1 MIQGWLESILMKD
14 ISPIRGF
21 TQPKRA
27 GYGWKLIICAY
38 SISRVTDSTWLFV
51 RGSFIHQI
59 CSFGAKAA
67 KLKLETCVVNSKWQ
81 QPRDSF
87 AILCYC
93 FAKMQMDS
101 DRIQMSKATLAGRWC
116 EMKQS
121 QFFSP
126 PCPKTSC
133 NSSPT
138 SRTSGTLSLVF
149 PEPPAPWRRLEP
161 GPVTGVRDGY
171 ITGNA
176 VKQPRQID
184 TRDVC
189 FSRPVNNQLKT
200 SYIILPS
207 GNLT

>member
-1 MIQGWLESILMKD
+1 MGGNLSFVPTRRYQESQIQPDFSSGAL
-14 ISPIRGF
+14 
-21 TQPKRA
+21 
-27 GYGWKLIICAY
+27 
-38 SISRVTDSTWLFV
+38 
-51 RGSFIHQI
+51 SFI
-59 CSFGAKAA
+59 KYAA
-67 KLKLETCVVNSKWQ
+67 AERKLPNSNLRHVSWIANDSNHEI
-81 QPRDSF
+81 PSLSF
-87 AILCYC
+87 ATVLPRC
-93 FAKMQMDS
+93 
-101 DRIQMSKATLAGRWC
+101 RWIQMSKATLAGRWC

-121 QFFSP
+121 QFVSP
-126 PCPKTSC
+126 PSPKTSC

-161 GPVTGVRDGY
+161 CPVTGVRDGY

-200 SYIILPS
+200 SYIILHLIWEWTCPEF
-207 GNLT
+207 